1 MNENNYPN
9 IDGEE
14 NLTPVEETVEEVV
27 EEEVIEE
34 SVEED
39 AAEEILEAGEDVVE
53 EVFDEAFE
61 GEDIPGDAEQIVDFA
76 EEVKTKGG
84 AGKVVAIVVVVVA
97 ILAAAG
103 FGVFKYL
110 TRNPYNEMGYV
121 NTSGR
126 TIEDVAI
133 AAGVTLDEFLAE
145 YGLPADMPADTEES
159 AAYYNI
165 PTSKIAGMYGMDM
178 ATLKEMLGLGDDV
191 TENTPWGE
199 AEGKSPIGKYIGEAN
214 LEQFKEMYG
223 FGEEITAETTW
234 GEIRNIVA
242 EKDMEAQKQAEE
254 EAKKAAEDAASDETA
269 EDAAA
274 EDAAAEGE
282 VAPEGD
288 AETEATEGD
297 AAEEVPA
304 E

>member
-14 NLTPVEETVEEVV
+14 NMAPAEETVEEVV
-27 EEEVIEE
+27 ENV
-34 SVEED
+34 VEED
-39 AAEEILEAGEDVVE
+39 ATADAIETAEEVVE
-53 EVFDEAFE
+53 DVFDEAFE
-61 GEDIPGDAEQIVDFA
+61 GEDIPVDAEQIVDFV

-121 NTSGR
+121 NISGR
-126 TIEDVAI
+126 TIEDVATS
-133 AAGVTLDEFLAE
+133 AGVTLDEFLAE
-145 YGLPADMPADTEES
+145 YGLPADMPADTEET
-159 AAYYNI
+159 AAFYSI
-165 PTSKIAGMYGMDM
+165 PTSKVAEMYGMDM
-178 ATLKEMLGLGDDV
+178 ATLKEMLGLGDDI

-199 AEGKSPIGKYIGEAN
+199 AEGKSPLGKYIGEAN

-242 EKDMEAQKQAEE
+242 KQDMEAQKKAEE
-254 EAKKAAEDAASDETA
+254 EAKKAEEEAASGETA
-269 EDAAA
+269 EDAT
-274 EDAAAEGE
+274 AEGE
-282 VAPEGD
+282 I
-288 AETEATEGD
+288 ATEGEVEVETAED
-297 AAEEVPA
+297 GAAEAA